1 MSEELIKRL
10 QEIMLN
16 KYGVDL
22 DDSDI
27 SALSQQAEPVAWM
40 YHDGESPDKPP
51 SPLAGSTLLSFE
63 RMPNYRNE
71 RPLYTTTQSGV
82 REGMLRAADIVRNGR
97 FLHDQAPAKRFAD
110 EAAAAITRAADQVSQ
125 QDAVSVPK
133 QLKAFVK
140 WARDMRSKHA
150 LSLIDAIA
158 IDGVIDRITALLD
171 SNKRTPYTNADNG
184 SYGPEYQGQPPLP
197 KGE

>member
-27 SALSQQAEPVAWM
+27 SALSQQTEPVAWM

-51 SPLAGSTLLSFE
+51 SQFAGSTLLSFE

-71 RPLYTTTQSGV
+71 RPLYTAPQSGV
-82 REGMLRAADIVRNGR
+82 REGMLRAVYGRCPVCGVAGKTRERRLNGNDTCINGHTYPSAD
-97 FLHDQAPAKRFAD
+97 
-110 EAAAAITRAADQVSQ
+110 AITRAADQVN
-125 QDAVSVPK
+125 AE
-133 QLKAFVK
+133 VK
-140 WARDMRSKHA
+140 S
-150 LSLIDAIA
+150 
-158 IDGVIDRITALLD
+158 
-171 SNKRTPYTNADNG
+171 
-184 SYGPEYQGQPPLP
+184 
-197 KGE
+197 

>member
-1 MSEELIKRL
+1 
-10 QEIMLN
+10 
-16 KYGVDL
+16 
-22 DDSDI
+22 
-27 SALSQQAEPVAWM
+27 
-40 YHDGESPDKPP
+40 
-51 SPLAGSTLLSFE
+51 
-63 RMPNYRNE
+63 
-71 RPLYTTTQSGV
+71 
-82 REGMLRAADIVRNGR
+82 MLRAAEICKNLAQLCDPSEKARGLKNAATVI
-97 FLHDQAPAKRFAD
+97 
-110 EAAAAITRAADQVSQ
+110 EAEAITRAADQVNESRVCPNTLKLCACDKYAPCADQVSQ